1 VQVSLLAIDPLQNCD
16 YLTPFDQIPFFN
28 LAKFFSIDARTA
40 EYINPL
46 YFTTNCKNSSY
57 KLAIKSDKIIINIKT
72 NKTEASY
79 PIEVKFC
86 KFLRIIN
93 MKNKLK
99 NVGIATVT
107 IAIVATIF
115 GAIDRSPAAEKIGT
129 ITQPLNVARKSLWS
143 SPNVRVCWETAGS
156 NTEKNWVRQ
165 AVSNTWETTSMLNF
179 TGWGQC
185 NANSKGI
192 RIQVTDVGPH
202 TTGLG
207 NTLDG
212 KSNGMVLNFT
222 FANWSTGCQDGGKI
236 PSGFDAADRIASTT
250 EREYCIKAIAV
261 HEFGHAVG
269 IAHEQNRAETDGS
282 LCAKERQGSDGDWN
296 VTPYDLKSVMNYC
309 NPSWNGNGQLS
320 NEDRTGISLLYGK
333 GTESVGMYA
342 AIWQKTSGGAWIAR
356 HGLTSS
362 QYQSEFDKYLAQG
375 YRLTNVSGYT
385 IDGKDNYAAIW
396 EKSGDSTPW
405 VARHGMT
412 PAQYQAEFN
421 KYVAQG
427 YRLAQV
433 SGYSVNGQ
441 ERYAA
446 IWDKSSTSAWTAKHG
461 MTSAQYQAE
470 FNKNVAQG
478 YRLAQVNGYSVNG
491 RELYAAIWD
500 KSSTS
505 AWTAKHGMTSAQ
517 YQAEFNKNVAQG
529 YRLAQVSGYSVNG
542 QQRYAGIWD
551 KSNTSG
557 WIAKHGMRSASYQA
571 EFDKYVNQGYRL
583 VQVSS
588 FGL

>member
-1 VQVSLLAIDPLQNCD
+1 
-16 YLTPFDQIPFFN
+16 
-28 LAKFFSIDARTA
+28 
-40 EYINPL
+40 
-46 YFTTNCKNSSY
+46 
-57 KLAIKSDKIIINIKT
+57 
-72 NKTEASY
+72 
-79 PIEVKFC
+79 
-86 KFLRIIN
+86 

-99 NVGIATVT
+99 NVAIAT
-107 IAIVATIF
+107 IAIAIFTAIF
-115 GAIDRSPAAEKIGT
+115 GSLDRSPAAEENIGKIT
-129 ITQPLNVARKSLWS
+129 EPLNVARKSLWP
-143 SPNVRVCWETAGS
+143 SPNVPVCWETAGS
-156 NTEKNWVRQ
+156 TTEKNWVRQ
-165 AVSNTWETTSMLNF
+165 AVSTTWETASILNF

-185 NANSKGI
+185 NSNSKGI
-192 RIQVTDVGPH
+192 RIQVADVGPH
-202 TTGLG
+202 TTELG
-207 NTLDG
+207 TNING

-222 FANWSTGCQDGGKI
+222 FGTWSTSCQDGGKT
-236 PSGFDAADRIASTT
+236 PSGYNSADRISSTT

-282 LCAKERQGSDGDWN
+282 LCAKERQGSNGDWN

-320 NEDRTGISLLYGK
+320 SEDRTGISLLYGK

-342 AIWQKTSGGAWIAR
+342 AIWRKTNGGAWVAR
-356 HGLTSS
+356 HGMTSS
-362 QYQSEFDKYLAQG
+362 EYQSEFDKYLGQG

-385 IDGKDNYAAIW
+385 IDGKANYAAIW
-396 EKSGDSTPW
+396 EKSGDNTPW

-412 PAQYQAEFN
+412 SAQYQAEFNTNAAQGYRLAQVSGYSVNGQECYAAIWDKSSTSAWTARHGMTSAQYQAEFN
-421 KYVAQG
+421 KNAAQG

-446 IWDKSSTSAWTAKHG
+446 IWDKSSTSAWTA
-461 MTSAQYQAE
+461 
-470 FNKNVAQG
+470 
-478 YRLAQVNGYSVNG
+478 R
-491 RELYAAIWD
+491 
-500 KSSTS
+500 
-505 AWTAKHGMTSAQ
+505 HGMTSAQ

-542 QQRYAGIWD
+542 QQRYAAIWD
-551 KSNTSG
+551 KSSTAP
-557 WIAKHGMRSASYQA
+557 WTARHGMRSAAYQA
-571 EFDKYVNQGYRL
+571 EFDKNVNQGYRL